1 MPCPNEN
8 PLQHVDDPSPQSD
21 EVCDLLSQAGCE
33 QSTIDRVVCIVD
45 DLARLAYRKE
55 PSTVFAPQFGN
66 VYHQTEE
73 DARTA
78 FEAIAAKRIIARC
91 ECDSDV
97 GVRCKRCDKLVSR
110 GGDVMQYE
118 SELAYRYGQHLM
130 ARHLLKV
137 TKHGE

>member
-1 MPCPNEN
+1 MPHQNEN
-8 PLQHVDDPSPQSD
+8 QLEFSY
-21 EVCDLLSQAGCE
+21 LYKLS
-33 QSTIDRVVCIVD
+33 
-45 DLARLAYRKE
+45 
-55 PSTVFAPQFGN
+55 
-66 VYHQTEE
+66 EE

-97 GVRCKRCDKLVSR
+97 GYRCKRCEKLVSR

-130 ARHLLKV
+130 ARHLLKA
-137 TKHGE
+137 TKPGDLWPCPTSEEKSGSPAQSAESIGG